1 MNFRARMALVFTLL
15 VGVLLGLFGLF
26 VQARAEALRKAEFFE
41 RLEERALLVEQLI
54 EESRQLPVSEAEHLT
69 EVLRDALPN
78 EAILVIGVDGTVV
91 FQRAADGMEVPAS
104 WRGTANRLG
113 RVRVSQ
119 GDRQSVVIDTP
130 DALRYGIRYTMASA
144 VDVQGLASLHSL
156 RRSLFIGILIAL
168 AITAVLAWM
177 YATWA
182 LIPVRMLIA
191 RVSAIREPSERLDTP
206 EDRRPDEIGAIAVAF
221 NDLLVRLD
229 DAFAAQRSF
238 IATASHELRTPLT
251 VVRGELHQVR
261 NAVQGDAIVSGH
273 LQRMEEQVLHM
284 QDLLGQL
291 LWLAQTQGV
300 GERLV
305 NDVVRLDEVAERAM
319 ERCRMRYPQVGI
331 HFDMEVT
338 DDGTDFAVKGNA
350 VLLTAAIYNLLSNAA
365 KYGGGGTVRL
375 VLSSGSEAVKVR
387 VSDQGPGMDA
397 ETLRRARE
405 LFFRASDK
413 EATDGHGIGLS
424 LVDRIARVHG
434 GTVAIS
440 SGPSE
445 GTTVELSLAHH
456 TE

>member
-26 VQARAEALRKAEFFE
+26 VHARAEALRKAEFFE

-54 EESRQLPVSEAEHLT
+54 EESRQLPVSEAEHLAD
-69 EVLRDALPN
+69 VLRDALPN

-91 FQRAADGMEVPAS
+91 FKRAADGLEVPLS
-104 WRGTANRLG
+104 WRETASRLG

-119 GDRQSVVIDTP
+119 GERQSVVIDTP
-130 DALRYGIRYTMASA
+130 EALRYGIRYTMASA
-144 VDVQGLASLHSL
+144 IDAQGLASMRSL
-156 RRSLFIGILIAL
+156 RRSLLIGILIAL
-168 AITAVLAWM
+168 AITAVLAWL

-191 RVSAIREPSERLDTP
+191 RVSAIREPSERLDTA

-221 NDLLVRLD
+221 NDLLARLD
-229 DAFAAQRSF
+229 DAFATQRSF

-251 VVRGELHQVR
+251 VVRGELHQAR
-261 NAVQGDAIVSGH
+261 NAAQDNDAVTAH
-273 LQRMEEQVLHM
+273 LRRMEEQVLLM

-291 LWLAQTQGV
+291 LWLAQTQAV

-319 ERCRMRYPQVGI
+319 ERCRMRYPEVAI
-331 HFDMEVT
+331 HFDMHVAEEAS
-338 DDGTDFAVKGNA
+338 DFTVKGNA
-350 VLLTAAIYNLLSNAA
+350 VLLTAAVYNLLSNAA

-375 VLSSGSEAVKVR
+375 VLSSGPEAVMVR
-387 VSDQGPGMDA
+387 VHDQGPGMDA

-405 LFFRASDK
+405 LFFRGAQK
-413 EATDGHGIGLS
+413 EITDGHGIGLS

-434 GTVAIS
+434 GAVAIS

-445 GTTVELSLAHH
+445 GTTVELSLPHRAA
-456 TE
+456 

>member
-26 VQARAEALRKAEFFE
+26 VHARAEALRKVEFYE

-54 EESRQLPVSEAEHLT
+54 EESRQLPVSEAEHLA

-78 EAILVIGVDGTVV
+78 EAILVIGVDGTIV
-91 FQRAADGMEVPAS
+91 FQRAADGLEVPLS
-104 WRGTANRLG
+104 WRGTASRLG

-119 GDRQSVVIDTP
+119 GERQSVVIDTP
-130 DALRYGIRYTMASA
+130 EALRYGIRYTMASA
-144 VDVQGLASLHSL
+144 IDVQGLASMRSLRHSL
-156 RRSLFIGILIAL
+156 LIGILIAL
-168 AITAVLAWM
+168 AVTALLAWM
-177 YATWA
+177 YASWA

-221 NDLLVRLD
+221 NGLLARLD
-229 DAFAAQRSF
+229 EAFATQRSF

-251 VVRGELHQVR
+251 VVRGELHQAR
-261 NAVQGDAIVSGH
+261 NAAHADPAVTAH
-273 LQRMEEQVLHM
+273 LQRMEDQVLHM

-300 GERLV
+300 GEQLV
-305 NDVVRLDEVAERAM
+305 DAAVQLDEVAERAM
-319 ERCRMRYPQVGI
+319 ERCRMRYPEVGI
-331 HFDMEVT
+331 HFDMEVSGDT
-338 DDGTDFAVKGNA
+338 ADFLVKGNA
-350 VLLTAAIYNLLSNAA
+350 VLLTAALYNLLSNAA
-365 KYGGGGTVRL
+365 KYGAGGTVRL
-375 VLSSGSEAVKVR
+375 VLSCEPAAVKVR
-387 VSDQGPGMDA
+387 VCDDGPGMDA
-397 ETLRRARE
+397 ETLRHARE
-405 LFFRASDK
+405 LFFRGANK

-434 GTVAIS
+434 GVVSIS

-445 GTTVELSLAHH
+445 GTTVELAFPHYAP
-456 TE
+456 